1 MKITKKEL
9 KELINE
15 EASKYVRTE
24 LLKERK
30 EKIQRA
36 IDKINEGED
45 ITEEEMNELFGN
57 VGAGLKSVGKMIGG
71 KAKEVAGKVSD
82 ATKAATEKAGEAV
95 KSAAGEVKQAYQSG
109 VDKAKYEK
117 AKKEIYQIAKEI
129 ALLRGKAK
137 ESEAKLQ
144 DRYSKLTGGKP
155 FKSAVHNPVM
165 AEGKVVWVEEKL
177 LDENTVITE
186 GHNYTA
192 NLGRADN
199 ERVEKLLSV
208 LPKEAKNSIEQLT
221 DKVVEALKGVEGIGE
236 MDPTT
241 RDIAVLIGNI
251 AYDKM
256 G

>member
-15 EASKYVRTE
+15 EASKYVRTQI
-24 LLKERK
+24 LKERK
-30 EKIQRA
+30 EKIQKA

-71 KAKEVAGKVSD
+71 KAKEVAGKVSSATKD
-82 ATKAATEKAGEAV
+82 ATAKAGEV
-95 KSAAGEVKQAYQSG
+95 IKSAAGDAKQAYQSG

-129 ALLRGKAK
+129 ALLRGKSK

-155 FKSAVHNPVM
+155 FKSSVHNPVM
-165 AEGKVVWVEEKL
+165 AEGKVIWIEK
-177 LDENTVITE
+177 
-186 GHNYTA
+186 
-192 NLGRADN
+192 
-199 ERVEKLLSV
+199 K
-208 LPKEAKNSIEQLT
+208 Q
-221 DKVVEALKGVEGIGE
+221 
-236 MDPTT
+236 
-241 RDIAVLIGNI
+241 
-251 AYDKM
+251 
-256 G
+256 

>member
-1 MKITKKEL
+1 MKITKQEL
-9 KELINE
+9 KEIIKE
-15 EASKYVRTE
+15 EASRYVKIKNLE
-24 LLKERK
+24 DRK
-30 EKIQRA
+30 QRLSEAISKI
-36 IDKINEGED
+36 DNGED
-45 ITEEEMNELFGN
+45 ISEEELNELFGN
-57 VGAGLKSVGKMIGG
+57 VGAGLKSVGSMIGG

-165 AEGKVVWVEEKL
+165 SEGKVIWV
-177 LDENTVITE
+177 D
-186 GHNYTA
+186 
-192 NLGRADN
+192 
-199 ERVEKLLSV
+199 
-208 LPKEAKNSIEQLT
+208 
-221 DKVVEALKGVEGIGE
+221 DKK
-236 MDPTT
+236 
-241 RDIAVLIGNI
+241 
-251 AYDKM
+251 
-256 G
+256 